1 MACVQ
6 ARIEEQAEQTAHE
19 GRALK
24 MRLPTTKR
32 ADTIAGVITA
42 ETPDCLI
49 VTGMPGAGKSTVTRL
64 VAERMPRSAR
74 LDGDFINR
82 LIVSGRVWA
91 LGEPADEAARQVELC
106 NRNLCT
112 LANNFSDAG
121 FTPVIDWVIPNREQL
136 DFFVSLLPARQVLFV
151 VLAPGI
157 EVCQYRNTI
166 RDPQER
172 FDFDGYE
179 ALDAGMKR
187 ELGDVGWWL
196 DTAALTPEETADRII
211 REAHHRALVH

>member
-1 MACVQ
+1 M
-6 ARIEEQAEQTAHE
+6 I
-19 GRALK
+19 
-24 MRLPTTKR
+24 TTG
-32 ADTIAGVITA
+32 TS
-42 ETPDCLI
+42 DCLI

-64 VAERMPRSAR
+64 VAERLQRAAR
-74 LDGDFINR
+74 LDGDFISR
-82 LIVSGRVWA
+82 LVVSGRVGA

-121 FTPVIDWVIPNREQL
+121 FTPVIDWVIPSREQL
-136 DFFVSLLPARQVLFV
+136 DFFAGLLPTRRVLFV

-157 EVCQYRNTI
+157 EVCRYRNTI
-166 RDPQER
+166 RNPRER

-179 ALDAGMKR
+179 DLDADMKR
-187 ELGDVGWWL
+187 ELGDAGWWF

-211 REAHHRALVH
+211 REASQRARVN